1 MIRIGIIGSDNS
13 HAITFSQM
21 INDQKHKYHVNGMKV
36 LYLYGLDEERNKEVS
51 EKGGIPYI
59 VKRPEDMIGKIDC
72 AFIEFR
78 DGALHYKYAKP
89 FIEAGIPVFIDKPLA
104 TSVEDAK
111 RIVSLAIKNNVLL
124 TSFSALRFSEVV
136 QEVKHIRDEIVTLS
150 VTGPGDPDSI
160 YSGLI
165 FYGIHVTEILEEIL
179 GPFSGRVYAV
189 RRNKTILGVIE
200 VDNGPLVSVL
210 ISNDIP
216 YHFSIR
222 VLTKEKVIYKN
233 IEDFMECYKNG
244 LLTIKRMLE
253 EKKWPLK
260 ADDMIVPIKVIKAI
274 EESYIKGTAI
284 RF

>member
-1 MIRIGIIGSDNS
+1 
-13 HAITFSQM
+13 
-21 INDQKHKYHVNGMKV
+21 
-36 LYLYGLDEERNKEVS
+36 
-51 EKGGIPYI
+51 
-59 VKRPEDMIGKIDC
+59 
-72 AFIEFR
+72 
-78 DGALHYKYAKP
+78 
-89 FIEAGIPVFIDKPLA
+89 
-104 TSVEDAK
+104 
-111 RIVSLAIKNNVLL
+111 
-124 TSFSALRFSEVV
+124 VV
-136 QEVKHIRDEIVTLS
+136 QEVKRIRDEIVTLS

-165 FYGIHVTEILEEIL
+165 FYGIHVAEILEEIL

-210 ISNDIP
+210 ISNEIP

-222 VLTKEKVIYKN
+222 ALTKEKVIYKN
-233 IEDFMECYKNG
+233 IEDFMECYKSG
-244 LLTIKRMLE
+244 LLAIKRMLE

>member
-21 INDQKHKYHVNGMKV
+21 INNQKHKYHVNGMRV
-36 LYLYGLDEERNKEVS
+36 LYLYGLDEKRNKEVS

-89 FIEAGIPVFIDKPLA
+89 FIKAGISVFIDKPFA
-104 TSVEDAK
+104 ASVEDAK
-111 RIVSLAIKNNVLL
+111 RIVFLAIKNNVLL

-136 QEVKHIRDEIVTLS
+136 QEVKRIRDEIVTLS
-150 VTGPGDPDSI
+150 ITGPGDPDSI

>member
-13 HAITFSQM
+13 HSITFSQM

-136 QEVKHIRDEIVTLS
+136 QEVKRIRDEIVTLS

-165 FYGIHVTEILEEIL
+165 FYGIHVAEILEEIL

-244 LLTIKRMLE
+244 VLTIKRMLE

>member
-1 MIRIGIIGSDNS
+1 MIRIGIVGSDNS

-21 INDQKHKYHVNGMKV
+21 INDQNHKYHVDGMKV
-36 LYLYGLDEERNKEVS
+36 LYLYGLDEERNREVS

-59 VKRPEDMIGKIDC
+59 VKRPEDMIDKIDC
-72 AFIEFR
+72 VFIEFR
-78 DGALHYKYAKP
+78 DGALHYKYAKL

-104 TSVEDAK
+104 ASVDDAEK
-111 RIVSLAIKNNVLL
+111 IVSLAIKNNVLL
-124 TSFSALRFSEVV
+124 TSFSALRFSRIV

-150 VTGPGDPDSI
+150 ITGPGDPDSI

-165 FYGIHVTEILEEIL
+165 FYGIHVAEIVEEIL
-179 GPFSGRVYAV
+179 GPFSGKVYAV
-189 RRNKTILGVIE
+189 RKGKTILGVLE
-200 VDNGPLVSVL
+200 VDNGPLVSIL

-222 VLTKEKVIYKN
+222 ALTKSQVIYSK

-244 LLTIKRMLE
+244 LLTVKRMLKE
-253 EKKWPLK
+253 REWPLK
-260 ADDMIVPIKVIKAI
+260 VNDMIVPIKVIKAV
-274 EESYIKGTAI
+274 EESYTKGTTV